1 MVEKNKMKRK
11 QKMKEE
17 GLLNHNYKIIKQD
30 KKFLF
35 LIFAGLFIVYSF
47 LFGLWKIPV
56 LEFGIYRMSAAGIW
70 DYLFIF
76 GTSVLISIFVVLW
89 RHERKIKAQ
98 SFTAFGVAGG
108 GFAAVLAGICPVCQS
123 LALVAFGATFLN
135 IPTAFLTPY
144 LGILK
149 IVSMGLLI
157 LVVHLKANSIY
168 TKTCKFCLIQDS
180 KKGKK

>member
-47 LFGLWKIPV
+47 L
-56 LEFGIYRMSAAGIW
+56 W